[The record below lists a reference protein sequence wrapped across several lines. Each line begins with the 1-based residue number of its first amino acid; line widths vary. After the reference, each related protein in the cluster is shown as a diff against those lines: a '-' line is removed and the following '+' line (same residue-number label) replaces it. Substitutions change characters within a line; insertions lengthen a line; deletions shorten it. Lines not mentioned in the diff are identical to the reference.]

1 MKSLSTRL
9 TIFLAVILAAS
20 GILLTTFAYLN
31 MRHEVLAQLERE
43 VNAVGEQQN
52 YTISGWI
59 AAKRRVITATLP
71 ALFEA
76 DVRPILQRAAI
87 AGDFTNVYVAYPD
100 GRFIQSMDTQVPAG
114 FDPKVRPWY
123 KAATQRGAL
132 VVTAP
137 FMSVTDRK
145 LVVSVAAPVTRNGQ
159 TAIISSNVLLDD
171 IVSGILNTKLA
182 GDSHA
187 FLMTRD
193 GTLMAHR
200 DSSALL
206 KPISTLIPD
215 LRPERIE
222 ALGASHELVPMETSR
237 GTQFVSLR
245 KVPDSDW
252 YFGLVIDRDAVLAP
266 LSTLMWVML
275 GTTLVL
281 LVVSVVLARFGIR
294 KLLAG
299 LAALRDALTE
309 ISRGAGDL
317 TARLPVRSNDE
328 VGQAATAFNHFLE
341 QLHSMFR
348 DVREQVTQ
356 VNEEVGSVAAT
367 TSRITQDF
375 VRQTDE
381 LSATAATIEEVT
393 VSIGHIAETVRETEA
408 AMQTADSESTRS
420 AESVGQVTREI
431 VRIAETMGGL
441 SSVVSRLG
449 SRSDEIA
456 GIVGAIKDIADQT
469 NLLALNAAIE
479 AARAG
484 EQGRG
489 FAVVADEVRKLAER
503 TAEATVEIGR
513 MIDSIRSEMTSAV
526 TGMDDAQRIVSSGV
540 GLAEQATEGIR
551 NIQSRVSDVMV
562 RIRDISGATSEQASA
577 TSEMAKRSEQ
587 VHAMIEES
595 SDALHATERMLTSVD
610 QRAERLGQIV
620 GRFRL

>member
-9 TIFLAVILAAS
+9 TVFLAVILAVS
-20 GILLTTFAYLN
+20 GMLLTTFAYLN
-31 MRHEVLAQLERE
+31 MRSEMLAELARE
-43 VNAVGEQQN
+43 VDAVGEQQN
-52 YTISGWI
+52 YTISGWL
-59 AAKRRVITATLP
+59 AAKRRVIAATVP
-71 ALFEA
+71 AVFEA
-76 DVRPILQRAAI
+76 DVRPILKRAAV
-87 AGDFTNVYVAYPD
+87 AGGFTNVYVAYPD
-100 GRFIQSMDTQVPAG
+100 GRFLQSMDTAMPPG

-123 KAATQRGAL
+123 KAVMAQGSL

-137 FMSVTDRK
+137 FMSVTDHK
-145 LVVSVAAPVTRNGQ
+145 LVVSIAAPAVQNGQ
-159 TAIISSNVLLDD
+159 TAILSSNVLLDD
-171 IVSGILNTKLA
+171 VVSGILGVKLA

-200 DSSALL
+200 DATALL
-206 KPISTLIPD
+206 KPVSALIPD
-215 LRPERIE
+215 LREGRIE
-222 ALGASHELVPMETSR
+222 ALGASHELVPMETAR
-237 GTQFVSLR
+237 GTQFVTLR

-252 YFGLVIDRDAVLAP
+252 YFGIVVDRDAALAP
-266 LSTLMWVML
+266 LATLTWLML
-275 GTTLVL
+275 GTTVVVLVIA
-281 LVVSVVLARFGIR
+281 VVLATLGIR

-341 QLHSMFR
+341 QLHSMFSE
-348 DVREQVTQ
+348 VREQVTQ
-356 VNEEVGSVAAT
+356 VNRDVGTVAST

-381 LSATAATIEEVT
+381 LSATAATIEQVT
-393 VSIGHIAETVRETEA
+393 VSIGHIADTVRETEG
-408 AMQTADSESTRS
+408 AMQTADSESTKS
-420 AESVGQVTREI
+420 AESVEQVTREI
-431 VRIAETMGGL
+431 GRIAETMGGL

-540 GLAEQATEGIR
+540 DLAEQATSGIR
-551 NIQSRVSDVMV
+551 TIQDRVSGVMV

-587 VHAMIEES
+587 VHAMIEAS
-595 SDALHATERMLTSVD
+595 GDALHETERMLTNVNE
-610 QRAERLGQIV
+610 RAERLGRIV